1 MCMGLRRAAVGV
13 AGREVGQQP
22 MSSSGRSLLLG
33 HVGLGAAWHLGDTG
47 VSWTSW
53 EEDGVFEGW
62 ELTAENGA
70 PWASSEERK

>member
-1 MCMGLRRAAVGV
+1 MGV

-22 MSSSGRSLLLG
+22 MSNSGRSLLMG
-33 HVGLGAAWHLGDTG
+33 HADLGAAWHLADTG

-62 ELTAENGA
+62 ELTAKKTGA
-70 PWASSEERK
+70 LWASSEEGK